1 MGAELGCGAWPTL
14 GDSMRDDHAQFFG
27 EHGFGFLELADLMK
41 QGFGFRAVFE
51 FLDFGAVQLQDF
63 FVEEPMESLFEFAT

>member
-41 QGFGFRAVFE
+41 
-51 FLDFGAVQLQDF
+51 
-63 FVEEPMESLFEFAT
+63 